1 MSDQGL
7 SNLNSLEREDIM
19 SHGLELLL
27 DYNEGRHYKD
37 KYQAS
42 GSAATIHL
50 ETLGMSMLSINLNSY
65 FPSSSSS
72 QWGGSLLIVC
82 SEASHCN

>member
-27 DYNEGRHYKD
+27 DYNEDRRYKD
-37 KYQAS
+37 KHQAS
-42 GSAATIHL
+42 GSTATIHL
-50 ETLGMSMLSINLNSY
+50 ETLGMSDHCFVQQSEFKLS
-65 FPSSSSS
+65 
-72 QWGGSLLIVC
+72 
-82 SEASHCN
+82 